1 MTSCILPWI
10 NFGTNT
16 FGRARVCGYSN
27 CKSDTKLKD
36 SSIEA
41 EWNND
46 YFKSIRQSFINGEWP
61 ENCSRCKYVEDMGG
75 SSKRM
80 SENLMWEQEY
90 SHLKSNTNIDGAVNY
105 SPPHIDIRTGTI
117 CNLKC
122 IHCGTG
128 ASSKWSEDTQLLN
141 KYPNTEIYVI
151 NNQWIE
157 KDNKFWEDLAKAA
170 HQTVRYNFLGGES
183 FANKR
188 HNEFI
193 YWLSESEFAKNV
205 NVSYVSNGTL
215 INPRILSILDKFK
228 SVKITISVDANG
240 LAGEYFRYPL
250 KWDEFV
256 NKLTVLQQFI
266 KRRNNFDVGFQWTAS
281 NVSMFYLV
289 ETYHELHTRFPDI
302 KFIFCNHVTDPIHM
316 SPQNLPTELKN
327 QIVDK
332 INAYKFIKKDYE
344 FIPFYISN
352 MLQQDL
358 WKDYGVMFMQYLNDL
373 NIARNIKWQESFKEM
388 GLEKYEQN

>member
-266 KRRNNFDVGFQWTAS
+266 KGRNNFDVGFQWTAS

-289 ETYHELHTRFPDI
+289 ETYHELRSRFPDI

-332 INAYKFIKKDYE
+332 INAYKFIERDYE

>member
-27 CKSDTKLKD
+27 CKSNTKLKD
-36 SSIEA
+36 SSIED

-80 SENLMWEQEY
+80 SENLMWGQEY

-128 ASSKWSEDTQLLN
+128 ASSKWSEDTQLLG
-141 KYPNTEIYVI
+141 KYPNTEIYVTS
-151 NNQWIE
+151 NQWIE
-157 KDNKFWEDLAKAA
+157 KDTKFWEDLVKSA

-228 SVKITISVDANG
+228 SVKITISVDATG

-266 KRRNNFDVGFQWTAS
+266 KGRSNFDVGFQWTAS

-289 ETYHELHTRFPDI
+289 ETYHELCTRFPDI

-327 QIVDK
+327 QIIDK
-332 INAYKFIKKDYE
+332 INAYKFIEQDYE

-388 GLEKYEQN
+388 GLEKYEQK